1 MNLKTKNNMA
11 NQIKLNEE
19 QLRNMIMQAINEEME
34 EGYFGNLLKRG
45 ANKVANAGK
54 QFYNNYQADKAAFNA
69 QTADE
74 KNAMQQA
81 KAGMQ
86 QAKTGVRDAKRI
98 NRDIQGNL
106 QKDYQNLTD
115 MQNRYKQIDNTITY
129 EIGQIKRRIGQ
140 LSKQAQTNYT
150 TAQDTSA
157 KAKEAYGSSKSAYR
171 TAKQNATNTYGMPQP
186 QQQAVNEAIDIAVDR
201 ILNEIK
207 KH

>member
-1 MNLKTKNNMA
+1 
-11 NQIKLNEE
+11 
-19 QLRNMIMQAINEEME
+19 
-34 EGYFGNLLKRG
+34 
-45 ANKVANAGK
+45 
-54 QFYNNYQADKAAFNA
+54 
-69 QTADE
+69 
-74 KNAMQQA
+74 
-81 KAGMQ
+81 MQ
-86 QAKTGVRDAKRI
+86 QAKTGVRDAKRV

-115 MQNRYKQIDNTITY
+115 MQNRYKQIDDTITY

-171 TAKQNATNTYGMPQP
+171 TAKQNATNTYGMPQA

>member
-1 MNLKTKNNMA
+1 MA

-19 QLRNMIMQAINEEME
+19 QLRNMIMQAINEEMQ

-86 QAKTGVRDAKRI
+86 QAKTGVRDAKRV

-115 MQNRYKQIDNTITY
+115 MQNRYKQIDDTITY

-150 TAQDTSA
+150 TAQDASA

-171 TAKQNATNTYGMPQP
+171 MAKQNATNTYGMSKP